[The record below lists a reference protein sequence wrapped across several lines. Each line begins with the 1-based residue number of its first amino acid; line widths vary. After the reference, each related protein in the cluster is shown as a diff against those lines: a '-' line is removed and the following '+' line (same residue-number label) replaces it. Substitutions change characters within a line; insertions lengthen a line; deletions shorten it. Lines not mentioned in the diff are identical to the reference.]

1 MKQITLIS
9 ISIFLFGL
17 FFFGINSSIADTQVV
32 LRVNGMINQKLQIN
46 LEKELINLYGVEF
59 CEALLSTKTIILT
72 IDDNIIGQKELVR
85 ALDKWD
91 CSIEEFQY
99 NKLY

>member
-9 ISIFLFGL
+9 ILIFLFGL
-17 FFFGINSSIADTQVV
+17 IFFRENSPNADTQVV
-32 LRVNGMINQKLQIN
+32 LRVNGMVNQKLQIN

-72 IDDNIIGQKELVR
+72 IDDNLIGQKELLR

-91 CSIEEFQY
+91 CSIEESQY